1 MIKTLPLEENP
12 REKALA
18 YGIENLSNVELLAL
32 ILRTGHKNESV
43 IQLSQRLLK
52 EIGGFA
58 QLTNVTYADLTSL
71 KGIKQAKAIEIL
83 SIIEIAKR
91 LKDVSIAEKSLLNPL
106 DILIKIAYI
115 VKDSKDGQTIEKM
128 VESKSKF

>member
-12 REKALA
+12 REKALT
-18 YGIENLSNVELLAL
+18 YGIETLNNVELLAL

-43 IQLSQRLLK
+43 IQLSQRLLT

-58 QLTNVTYADLTSL
+58 NLSTVTYADLIAL

-91 LKDVSIAEKSLLNPL
+91 LKDVSSIEKPLLNL
-106 DILIKIAYI
+106 Y
-115 VKDSKDGQTIEKM
+115 S
-128 VESKSKF
+128 